1 MTHAPFIVEV
11 FLKSLAVLEN
21 LILWLPVLEAILED
35 EPNVSLEF
43 RRTSILP
50 LVHFGLDLAQTYWML
65 DDVEVL
71 RAVMSDGVDRVLE
84 RTNKTGPEAGT

>member
-1 MTHAPFIVEV
+1 MTHAPFIIEV
-11 FLKSLAVLEN
+11 LLKSLAVFKD
-21 LILWLPVLEAILED
+21 LILWLPVLEAILKD

-50 LVHFGLDLAQTYWML
+50 LVHFGLDLAQAYWML

-71 RAVMSDGVDRVLE
+71 RTIVGDGIDGVLE
-84 RTNKTGPEAGT
+84 RPDKTCPEAGA